1 MERLTQEEK
10 DRVIKFA
17 GPHRTINFHFVR
29 KAKIKANKRAK
40 LVCVG
45 ARLER

>member
-1 MERLTQEEK
+1 MERLTKAEK
-10 DRVIKFA
+10 DRIIKYA
-17 GPHRTINFHFVR
+17 GPHRTINFRFER
-29 KAKIKANKRAK
+29 QDTGIGKRHK